1 MSDQPETF
9 PVPEHQRVDVSALQ
23 SWMATH
29 VPEFKGP
36 PSITRFAGG
45 QSNPTYKLSF
55 PDERALVM
63 RAKPGPQAKLL
74 PSAHAI
80 EREFRV
86 QRALR
91 GAGFP
96 VPEMLAL
103 CEDEDVI
110 GRAFYLM
117 EHVSGRVLVEPSLP
131 GHPPAGRAALYKE
144 LIRVLAQLH
153 RIDPGTVGLG
163 DYGRP
168 GNFFERQ
175 IARWTKQ
182 YRASE
187 TARIESMERLI
198 EWLPASIPPGDET
211 GIVHGDYRMGNVMYH
226 PTEPKIVAVLDW
238 ELSTLGHPLADLAYH
253 CMQWHLPHGEL
264 NGLGGL
270 QLRELGIPEEADYV
284 RAYCSAAGREDLG
297 PWEFYLAYNF
307 FRSAGIL
314 QGIIKR
320 ALDGTASSPNAYR
333 DVNRTRAIADVG
345 WSLAERYSRRA
356 G

>member
-1 MSDQPETF
+1 MTVPPDTI
-9 PVPEHQRVDVSALQ
+9 PVPENQRVDTRALQ
-23 SWMATH
+23 AWVERNA
-29 VPEFKGP
+29 PRYRGP
-36 PSITRFAGG
+36 LRVERFAGG
-45 QSNPTYKLSF
+45 QSNPTFKVIAGDGSAF
-55 PDERALVM
+55 VM

-80 EREFRV
+80 DREFRV

-103 CEDEDVI
+103 CEDEAVI

-117 EHVSGRVLVEPSLP
+117 EYVRGRVLADPALP
-131 GHPPAGRAALYKE
+131 GRAPAERSALYDE
-144 LIRVLAQLH
+144 LNRVIALLH
-153 RIDPGTVGLG
+153 GLDPRALGLE

-168 GNFFERQ
+168 GNFFARQ

-187 TARIESMERLI
+187 TERVEAMERLI
-198 EWLPASIPPGDET
+198 EWLPRNIPKDEET
-211 GIVHGDYRMGNVMYH
+211 AIVHGDYRMGNVMFD
-226 PTEPKIVAVLDW
+226 PTEPRIVAVLDW

-253 CMQWHLPHGEL
+253 CMQWHAPPGEM
-264 NGLGGL
+264 NGLAGL
-270 QLRELGIPEEADYV
+270 PLTELGIPTEAEYL
-284 RAYCSAAGREDLG
+284 RAYCRRTGRADIG
-297 PWEFYLAYNF
+297 PWEFYVAYNF

-320 ALDGTASSPNAYR
+320 ALDGTASSPDAYR
-333 DVNRTRAIADVG
+333 DVARTRAIADLG
-345 WSLAERYSRRA
+345 WSLAERHMA
-356 G
+356 KA